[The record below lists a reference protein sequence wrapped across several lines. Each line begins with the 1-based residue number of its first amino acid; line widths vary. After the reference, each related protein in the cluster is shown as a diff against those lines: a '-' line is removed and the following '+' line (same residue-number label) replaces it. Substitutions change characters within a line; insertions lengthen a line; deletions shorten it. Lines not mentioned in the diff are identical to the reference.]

1 MKHNLCISVSKDPQ
15 KNGIVQCK
23 NISIREK
30 LLTRLLGRKQKVM
43 ILIPGNTVSTVSIT
57 EVQEG
62 GVVHV
67 QPHVKGKEKQQYQGR
82 EYVLLPNIKKNQ

>member
-1 MKHNLCISVSKDPQ
+1 MR
-15 KNGIVQCK
+15 CK

-62 GVVHV
+62 GVVH
-67 QPHVKGKEKQQYQGR
+67 G
-82 EYVLLPNIKKNQ
+82 